1 MEKVCACNLNENLLL
16 MVFPMASPREIIE
29 IIRRKR
35 FAIGLTTTDDE
46 WRESAQEMRE
56 MMHRAVGQLSQD
68 LNSKETHFV
77 LELIQNADDNKYADG
92 VRPELHFIIKPG
104 SILIRNN
111 EVGFNEKNVRAICD
125 VGNSTKDRTASRG
138 YIGEKGIGFKSVF
151 RVSPEPHIFSNGFQF
166 KFKDKDEDYGLGY
179 IIPYWVDNTPDGSDF
194 NQTNILLPL
203 RGGTTKEIVKI
214 SDIDDPTLLLFLR
227 RLKHISIVDDV
238 NNNSFEVTRK
248 DKDGRIVLHHGK
260 DKDYW
265 KLVRKP
271 LTVRENL
278 HEEKREGIKETEM
291 VLGFPLKQDLSA
303 DTTRRPPVFAFLP
316 TKEYGFRFIIQAD
329 FLLPTNREDIDK
341 DKEWNRWL
349 RDMIPE
355 CFVEAI
361 EKFKADE
368 HLKTTF
374 YNYIPVG
381 SNVSEEFFKPVVEK
395 IHQLV
400 QDTACILTMSGDWV
414 KPEDIF
420 RADET
425 IRELLPENQL
435 KEFFGKHYLLTSL
448 IINRDVQDA
457 LKIPAFT
464 INHLIECLESE
475 EWIKERPD
483 EWFKNL
489 FVYLGTEKNKDLITE
504 DHIEI
509 LRGLKLL
516 RLENDDFKS
525 VSENTVFF
533 PLGKRSN
540 YGFEKQV
547 PLLSRGI
554 CEAENEEDQRAI
566 EVFLER
572 LGVRK
577 ASPYDIIQG
586 YILPLFEDEN
596 EELNWQSKDNAFL
609 IGCAR
614 YMRDNLD
621 RYRTE
626 SDKVLARK
634 QIEEP
639 KKDPLEYLRKTLL
652 LKLNKSTSEK
662 SIYAHPESIYIS
674 KSYGNKNNLE
684 DIFADIDNVW
694 YVHDIYLE
702 DSKKRFSPS
711 KRSKISKR
719 KQQQRNIERERGKWE
734 RFFLAIG
741 LNDGFKVEKTGI
753 IHLDNEERRKLR
765 SYDGCT
771 EEYITNYKLEH
782 LDEILGMLESDHQK
796 AALVFNAL
804 QRQWNKLQEYQQME
818 YEWFYYSRKG
828 PIRVDAAWLHT
839 LKTRAWIF
847 TSHNKLAKPQEI
859 FIEKPGIRDF
869 LGATVPYVMVENEE
883 CARALGINF
892 NATVK
897 GVIFNL
903 ALLCHNKNDDKKA
916 FLTFYKFLDSHFN
929 DNAEVIKTVI
939 EKHNLI
945 FIPGTSQAYFSS
957 DQVIWKDLSDIF
969 GDTRGYLE
977 KHYPGL
983 RKFFVDNLGISERP
997 TPKDYANALLN
1008 IREKEEIET
1017 KHEKVI
1023 DTIYRHLNIHLDP
1036 EQVEEVISEAEW
1048 WEEFSEDTI
1057 IWTDKGDFD
1066 TRFEDVYV
1074 NDHEDL
1080 YQLFRER
1087 PDISFF
1093 KLPARSHQ
1101 KYRHLISTLE
1111 IPYLSQTIETEVVMK
1126 ESAESEPEL
1135 TEQLHGLLPYI
1146 LRYIFN
1152 KANSIYENFKQEG
1165 SITELLEIKCYCLEK
1180 LEVVYTLGDHR
1191 ANIEQQAK
1199 FDNGALYV
1207 QRERVGNLAY
1217 LAVEFAKLFESTK

>member
-1 MEKVCACNLNENLLL
+1 M
-16 MVFPMASPREIIE
+16 
-29 IIRRKR
+29 
-35 FAIGLTTTDDE
+35 
-46 WRESAQEMRE
+46 
-56 MMHRAVGQLSQD
+56 
-68 LNSKETHFV
+68 
-77 LELIQNADDNKYADG
+77 
-92 VRPELHFIIKPG
+92 
-104 SILIRNN
+104 
-111 EVGFNEKNVRAICD
+111 
-125 VGNSTKDRTASRG
+125 
-138 YIGEKGIGFKSVF
+138 
-151 RVSPEPHIFSNGFQF
+151 
-166 KFKDKDEDYGLGY
+166 
-179 IIPYWVDNTPDGSDF
+179 
-194 NQTNILLPL
+194 
-203 RGGTTKEIVKI
+203 
-214 SDIDDPTLLLFLR
+214 
-227 RLKHISIVDDV
+227 
-238 NNNSFEVTRK
+238 
-248 DKDGRIVLHHGK
+248 
-260 DKDYW
+260 
-265 KLVRKP
+265 
-271 LTVRENL
+271 
-278 HEEKREGIKETEM
+278 
-291 VLGFPLKQDLSA
+291 
-303 DTTRRPPVFAFLP
+303 
-316 TKEYGFRFIIQAD
+316 
-329 FLLPTNREDIDK
+329 
-341 DKEWNRWL
+341 
-349 RDMIPE
+349 
-355 CFVEAI
+355 
-361 EKFKADE
+361 
-368 HLKTTF
+368 
-374 YNYIPVG
+374 
-381 SNVSEEFFKPVVEK
+381 
-395 IHQLV
+395 
-400 QDTACILTMSGDWV
+400 
-414 KPEDIF
+414 
-420 RADET
+420 
-425 IRELLPENQL
+425 
-435 KEFFGKHYLLTSL
+435 
-448 IINRDVQDA
+448 
-457 LKIPAFT
+457 
-464 INHLIECLESE
+464 
-475 EWIKERPD
+475 
-483 EWFKNL
+483 
-489 FVYLGTEKNKDLITE
+489 ITE

-1217 LAVEFAKLFESTK
+1217 LAVEFAKLFENPQGLDSFLMLILSSEEAERENLLKVMNIPELPDEELDWLTSIASASCDESKDPEDKGEQGKAEGEKDQSPDTQEEQNEGDNEQEEGKSKKRKSQQENESGNNEKRADEKPQHGSATSQGGDGESGRTRAGVSTATSPGNRSGNRESSSSTGSPARSGAPSPDWSPDTSPGSAGSEIDEFEPNPYVPRSSSGGDSSGGASGYDAANSDEDVDQQLSNEAQKAIGRWGEEEVFYRLRKELIRKYPDDTWEESEGQFQIFRGNQIIAQLSWLNSDKDNGVGHDIKLVENNVTEYIEVKATKTDEKKWFDLSPRQWAMANEKKERFHIYRVYSAGTANARVVAVDNPSALWEEGKLRAYPVRIQL